1 MSGRQNVRSPDGS
14 LRDRLQDAAALALDH
29 AGRMGAGMSEVSVA
43 QGQGLSVSVRN
54 GEVET
59 IEHHRDK
66 SLGITVY
73 FGHRSGS
80 SSSSDLSEAA
90 IRESVQSAANIARHT
105 EEDAFNGLADPG
117 LMAADFPDLD
127 LYHPWGISAEEAI
140 DLAARCEGAALAHDA
155 RITNTEGADLSTYE
169 GLSLYANSHGFSGF
183 VQGSRHSSGC
193 AVIAGT
199 GDGMQRD
206 YWYDSRRSAD
216 DLAPPESIGR
226 QAVDRTVR
234 RIGARTVATG
244 EYPVAYESTV
254 ASSLLSH
261 LVAAISG
268 AGLYRKASFLNDCLG
283 KQVFA
288 RGIDIFEEP
297 HLARGPG
304 SAGFDAEGVATRPNR
319 IVSDG
324 VLGSY
329 VLDSYTAR
337 KLGLQTTANAGGVHN
352 LTLGSTQPGGV
363 DEIAGLMGRGVLV
376 TELIGF
382 GVNTVTGDYSRGA
395 FGYWVEGGQV
405 QYPVQQFTV
414 AGNLKEMFMGIQA
427 VGSDIDARGN
437 IRTGSIL
444 IGNATIAGD

>member
-1 MSGRQNVRSPDGS
+1 MSRPESVDSLDGS
-14 LRDRLQDAAALALDH
+14 LHSRLQDAAALALDH
-29 AGRMGAGMSEVSVA
+29 AGRMGACMSEVSVS
-43 QGQGLSVSVRN
+43 QGQGLSVNVRN

-66 SLGITVY
+66 SMDITVY
-73 FGHRSGS
+73 FGHRSGN
-80 SSSSDLSEAA
+80 SSSSDLSENA
-90 IRESVQSAANIARHT
+90 IRESVRSAANIARHT
-105 EEDAFNGLADPG
+105 EEDEFNGLADPG
-117 LMAADFPDLD
+117 LLATDFPDLD
-127 LYHPWGISAEEAI
+127 LYHPWGISAASAI
-140 DLAARCEGAALAHDA
+140 DIAAGCEAAALAHDA
-155 RITNTEGADLSTYE
+155 RITNTEGAGLTTYE
-169 GLSLYANSHGFSGF
+169 GLSLYANSHGFRGF
-183 VQGSRHSSGC
+183 VQGSRHSSSC
-193 AVIAGT
+193 VVIAGT
-199 GDGMQRD
+199 GAEMQRD

-216 DLAPPESIGR
+216 DLMSPESIGR

-244 EYPVAYESTV
+244 EYPVVYESTV

-268 AGLYRKASFLNDCLG
+268 SGLYRNASFLGGCLG
-283 KQVFA
+283 RQVFA
-288 RGIDIFEEP
+288 RGIDIFESP
-297 HLARGPG
+297 HLARGIG
-304 SAGFDAEGVATRPNR
+304 SAGFDAEGVATRSNR

-324 VLGSY
+324 ILDSY

-352 LTLGSTQPGGV
+352 LTLAGTAEGGA
-363 DEIAGLMGRGVLV
+363 DQIAGLMGRGILV

-427 VGSDIDARGN
+427 VGSDIDPRGN
-437 IRTGSIL
+437 IRTGSVL
-444 IGNATIAGD
+444 IENVTIAGD